1 MTPPIRRATSL
12 RPGQFKHLAR
22 VASVT
27 GRMPERDVFLIWI
40 THSTG
45 VRVTE
50 LAQLE
55 IGSVLFPSGA
65 IRPEVYLSASITKHS
80 RARNIYL
87 THPKCLEA
95 LERWLEVRVNR
106 RWGFSGAD
114 EYRGLRP
121 SSKLV
126 MTFKGEAFELA
137 FKHRM
142 LDAGP
147 EVYRCC
153 DSLQQTFSRLY
164 RQAGI
169 KGGSSHSGRRTL
181 AAKVLA
187 ATGDVEVVQTLLG
200 HSELDHAKPY
210 LSVCQETI
218 RRAFA
223 VAL

>member
-65 IRPEVYLSASITKHS
+65 VRPEVYLSASITKHS

-87 THPKCLEA
+87 THPKCLKA

-121 SSKLV
+121 NSKVV

-142 LDAGP
+142 LDTGP

-153 DSLQQTFSRLY
+153 DACNRRSVVYTARRESKAVRRIVEGELWPQRCWPLRGTLKSY
-164 RQAGI
+164 R
-169 KGGSSHSGRRTL
+169 
-181 AAKVLA
+181 
-187 ATGDVEVVQTLLG
+187 
-200 HSELDHAKPY
+200 P
-210 LSVCQETI
+210 
-218 RRAFA
+218 F
-223 VAL
+223 